1 VPYTVVS
8 FHAHPDDEALLTAG
22 TLARVAAEG
31 HRVVLVTATDGAA
44 GLAARDMNAGDGLG
58 GRRMEELRLAARAIG
73 CRDVR
78 LLGYDD
84 SGMDGAGMDG
94 AGIDGAGGR
103 PGTPFAHADVE
114 EAAGRLAAVLEETG
128 ADVLTVYDPAGG
140 YGHPDHA
147 QVHRVGVRAAD
158 LAGTPVVLEATVDRR
173 PLTRVLRI
181 LQLTGILRFLRVEGD
196 EWSAD
201 RFSRAFA
208 NPAAITH
215 RVDTRRYASAKR
227 AAMAAHASQATADAG
242 VRTLA
247 VFLRLPPFVFTRVF
261 AHEWFVERGRSPSA
275 KPLDDIFAS
284 LRTLSGADVPRAA
297 DPA

>member
-8 FHAHPDDEALLTAG
+8 FHAHPDDEALMTAG
-22 TLARVAAEG
+22 TLARAAAEG

-44 GLAARDMNAGDGLG
+44 GLAARDMTAGDGLA
-58 GRRMEELRLAARAIG
+58 GRRLEELRHAARAIG
-73 CRDVR
+73 CHDVR

-84 SGMDGAGMDG
+84 SGMDGTG
-94 AGIDGAGGR
+94 
-103 PGTPFAHADVE
+103 PGTAFARADVE

-140 YGHPDHA
+140 YGHPDHV
-147 QVHRVGVRAAD
+147 QVHRVGVRAAEM
-158 LAGTPVVLEATVDRR
+158 AATSVVLEATVDRR
-173 PLTRVLRI
+173 PLTRALRI
-181 LQLTGILRFLRVEGD
+181 LQVTGVLRLLRVDGD
-196 EWSAD
+196 EWNAD

-208 NPAAITH
+208 DPAAITH

-227 AAMAAHASQATADAG
+227 GAMAAHASQATADAG

-284 LRTLSGADVPRAA
+284 LRTRSGAEVPPAA
-297 DPA
+297 GLA